1 MQQLRVWLSGCG
13 CLQVANPVPRV
24 KHPDWLQKRL
34 LEKND
39 VFQQKQ
45 ITDMFPRLQKPA
57 KQVMYFIL
65 IVMVMCNDIIQPDG
79 DNDDFVVE
87 TIPATKRP
95 IEDVVD
101 VEDVVSVSRP
111 RHTPLVTKCQQ
122 SSQSNISTA
131 SSWREALGPPPSQG
145 DTMVIYHFMTS
156 QCDVNSQIRRSLL
169 IGQFIIRKNG
179 NGNAN
184 TEVYVR
190 RDSPC
195 CQQHHIQASHTTLAY
210 LSSSRR
216 ELTCQQIN
224 HGRLYRCGCVCLCL
238 CLCVCIS
245 AYFVYCR
252 SSKQLVQECSRCGH
266 LLDHNSIIC
275 HQKFLVFSMLIA
287 THLNNQQ
294 GRGRVCAVASHVI
307 LK

>member
-57 KQVMYFIL
+57 KQVMYFIF

-87 TIPATKRP
+87 TTPATKRP

-111 RHTPLVTKCQQ
+111 RHTPLVTKRQQ

-145 DTMVIYHFMTS
+145 DTMVSYYFMTS
-156 QCDVNSQIRRSLL
+156 QCDHVNSQIRRSLL

-184 TEVYVR
+184 TEVYVK

-195 CQQHHIQASHTTLAY
+195 CQQHHIQASHATLAY

-216 ELTCQQIN
+216 ELMCQQIN
-224 HGRLYRCGCVCLCL
+224 LGRLYRCGVGVFAYLST
-238 CLCVCIS
+238 VCI
-245 AYFVYCR
+245 CR

-266 LLDHNSIIC
+266 LLEHNSIVC
-275 HQKFLVFSMLIA
+275 HQKFLVFSMSIA
-287 THLNNQQ
+287 THLNSQQ
-294 GRGRVCAVASHVI
+294 GRARVCAVASHVI
-307 LK
+307 SK